1 MPIRIPGRHVEVVK
15 DPTTGDEFCR
25 CGRWQVAQEA
35 GHNMPPSLLSVRQ
48 VEDLDGSLGGLVGDE
63 ASPLV
68 TAVSLVLGS
77 GLQVALRLKPPVPRL
92 LCHAE
97 GLVEA
102 ACSLR
107 VRDAIP
113 TRAEVHL

>member
-1 MPIRIPGRHVEVVK
+1 MSIRIPSWHVKVVE
-15 DPTTGDEFCR
+15 DLTAGDEFFR
-25 CGRWQVAQEA
+25 RRHWQVAQEA

-77 GLQVALRLKPPVPRL
+77 GLQVALRLEPPVL
-92 LCHAE
+92 
-97 GLVEA
+97 
-102 ACSLR
+102 
-107 VRDAIP
+107 
-113 TRAEVHL
+113 